1 MKLKLSIIV
10 KLYYYNKLV
19 KLMNEIK
26 EYVSDRDSGEMLD
39 YYEAVYH
46 NKIVFLLRDKYK
58 NF

>member
-10 KLYYYNKLV
+10 KLYYYNKVV

-26 EYVSDRDSGEMLD
+26 EYTLDNDSVEMLD

-58 NF
+58 KF

>member
-10 KLYYYNKLV
+10 KLYCYNKLV

-26 EYVSDRDSGEMLD
+26 EYVSDRDSVEMLD